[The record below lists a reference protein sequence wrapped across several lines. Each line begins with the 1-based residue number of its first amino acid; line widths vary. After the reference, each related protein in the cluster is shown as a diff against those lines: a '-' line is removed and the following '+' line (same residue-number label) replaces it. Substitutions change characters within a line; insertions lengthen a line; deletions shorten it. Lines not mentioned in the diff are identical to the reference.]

1 MKILKN
7 TNISLLSKSFLL
19 DNQDYL
25 SVSILYY
32 FDLNNPDVP
41 LSEQVMYR
49 ETSEI
54 LDKEILDYAMPK
66 QKAEVLLCGSCYNH
80 MPEEGASHVK
90 LVCGD
95 IKKELYVFGDRRWE
109 NTFISKSKPFKKM
122 PLIYDLAI
130 PRNENL
136 LPNIEDPKRLMI
148 DKTQNIKPA
157 GFMPLPLTSKE
168 NMKKLGTYDEKWKK
182 ELWPGFAKDM
192 DYTFFNIA
200 PFDQQS
206 DDFFQPSQEITLI
219 NMHPDKQKISSKIP
233 DSSVRCFITKQRR
246 GEAED
251 FVEVS
256 LKRDTVWLFP
266 EIQRGLIVFRGVI
279 EIADEVYGDVKY
291 LNIKTI
297 KPGENSKTLK
307 EYYELQKEELKR
319 KVPQDN
325 PAMQDAKIK
334 IKKAKD
340 KAFDIPR
347 DIKESIAKT
356 SGKRPILKYT
366 LEEKESKNLANID
379 KALQRIEKS
388 EPKLAILK
396 EKFGHIA
403 KIDLNAFNKTKLQLH
418 STKDKISQAINSA
431 KKLTQEKNQ
440 AQKEAN
446 DKLQALKDNPNITA
460 EQKATMDFDAF
471 KDKEK
476 GWSDFAFDF
485 LCDSVK
491 YLQNDKKSLGI
502 LQNLGLTKQTIKRS
516 WIGYNVTEQIIPAKQ
531 WDSSDDKDIIL
542 KQGFVLSRFEDA
554 TLVYLRIENKI
565 ILGSKEEAEFIS
577 QENDMFYPLFYFKD
591 DDIQSY
597 LLDQEVYDICNI
609 LSFKDVS
616 KASKIAK
623 EMIEKAP
630 VVFYLQED
638 ENLKK
643 LPNSKKFELQEY
655 EDIFDLHKN
664 NIDIRE
670 EFIKNLPLDISL
682 KLPLQRDYSASSII
696 KKTKVQ
702 TQRLKDE
709 LKKEG
714 EDLKKEML
722 ADAQK
727 SVEKANLLLK
737 EKGLE
742 PIDLNKKPPEGD
754 MDIKP
759 SEVEEIF
766 DKNIAKLKDLEK
778 THRIDMSQK
787 IKKLEEEKIKA
798 VQFAHKCV
806 QIEQDGL
813 KKLEIA
819 KKKFAD
825 PFPDWAKK
833 KMKEAGIDPKNPH
846 SGKLTREKVV
856 KLYKDTKS
864 LANKNLSNLDLS
876 NLDLSGVDLSR
887 ASLKETNLSG
897 ANLSGAI
904 LDQANCT
911 KTDFKEANLTKI
923 SAKMTIFKDTKLEKT
938 VFKDVD
944 LKQAF
949 FEKADVKETLFQNVK
964 GKGLVFKDIEI
975 QNCTFVDCDFENP
988 GFIKTLIKDSTFKTT
1003 TLKKPSFNESV
1014 LQNISFIQVAAKSML
1029 FFKSHAKACDFSNS
1043 DIQNLRILK
1052 ESTFTDC
1059 LLNRCEMQKTSIV
1072 EAVLENNQIRESI
1085 LDNSLI
1091 RKSKLDKCDFS
1102 ACVAKKVRY
1111 EYSELF
1117 RCNFKGINLFKGSLR
1132 GVDMKECDFSHSN
1145 LYSVEFYKTK
1155 QYEVKFDGANLRR
1168 SNLED
1173 RLGFIND

>member
-1 MKILKN
+1 MKILKD
-7 TNISLLSKSFLL
+7 TNISLLVKSFLL

-41 LSEQVMYR
+41 LLEQVMYR
-49 ETSEI
+49 ETAEM
-54 LDKEILDYAMPK
+54 LGKEILDYAMPK
-66 QKAEVLLCGSCYNH
+66 QKAEVLLYGSCYNH
-80 MPEEGASHVK
+80 TPQEGASHVR
-90 LVCGD
+90 LICGD
-95 IKKELYVFGDRRWE
+95 VKKELYVFGDRRWE
-109 NTFISKSKPFKKM
+109 NTFISKPKPFKKM
-122 PLIYDLAI
+122 PLIYDLAV
-130 PRNENL
+130 PRDENL
-136 LPNIEDPKRLMI
+136 LPNIEDPKRLMV
-148 DKTQNIKPA
+148 DKTQKIKPA
-157 GFMPLPLTSKE
+157 GFMPQKLTSKE

-200 PFDQQS
+200 PLDQQS
-206 DDFFQPSQEITLI
+206 DDFFQPSQEITLV

-233 DSSVRCFITKQRR
+233 DSFVRCFITKQKRR
-246 GEAED
+246 EVED

-256 LKRDTVWLFP
+256 LKRDTIWLFP
-266 EIQRGLIVFRGVI
+266 EIQRGLIIFRGVT

-297 KPGENSKTLK
+297 KPDENSKTLK

-325 PAMQDAKIK
+325 PATQEAKAKIK
-334 IKKAKD
+334 IAKD

-347 DIKESIAKT
+347 NIKESIAKT
-356 SGKRPILKYT
+356 NGKRPTLKYT
-366 LEEKESKNLANID
+366 LEEKESKSLANVD
-379 KALQRIEKS
+379 KALQRIESS

-396 EKFGHIA
+396 EKFGHIT
-403 KIDLNAFNKTKLQLH
+403 KIDLNAFEKTKLQLH
-418 STKDKISQAINSA
+418 LTKDKISQAINSA
-431 KKLTQEKNQ
+431 KELTKEKNQ
-440 AQKEAN
+440 ALKEAD
-446 DKLQALKDNPNITA
+446 DKLQTLKDNPNIS
-460 EQKATMDFDAF
+460 EEKKATIDFDAF

-485 LCDSVK
+485 LCESVK
-491 YLQNDKKSLGI
+491 YLQNDKKSLAT
-502 LQNLGLTKQTIKRS
+502 LQNLGLSKQTIKRS
-516 WIGYNVTEQIIPAKQ
+516 WIGYNATEQIIPAKQ
-531 WDSSDDKDIIL
+531 WGLSDEKDIIL

-554 TLVYLRIENKI
+554 KLVYLNIENKI
-565 ILGSKEEAEFIS
+565 ILGSKEEAELIL
-577 QENDMFYPLFYFKD
+577 QENDNYYPLFYFKD

-597 LLDQEVYDICNI
+597 LLDQEVYDICNV
-609 LSFKDVS
+609 LSCKDISKVS
-616 KASKIAK
+616 KKAK
-623 EMIEKAP
+623 EMIENAS

-638 ENLKK
+638 ENLEK
-643 LPNSKKFELQEY
+643 LPNSKKFELKEY

-664 NIDIRE
+664 KIDIRE
-670 EFIKNLPLDISL
+670 EFIKNLTLGISL

-696 KKTKVQ
+696 KKTKIQ
-702 TQRLKDE
+702 TEKLKDE
-709 LKKEG
+709 LKQQG

-742 PIDLNKKPPEGD
+742 PIDLSKKSPKSD

-759 SEVEEIF
+759 SEVEEVF

-778 THRIDMSQK
+778 THSIDLSQK

-798 VQFAHKCV
+798 VQSAKKCL

-819 KKKFAD
+819 KKKLAD

-833 KMKEAGIDPKNPH
+833 KMKEAGIDPQNPH
-846 SGKLTREKVV
+846 GGKLTVENVV
-856 KLYKDTKS
+856 KICKETKS
-864 LANKNLSNLDLS
+864 LVNKNLSNLDLS
-876 NLDLSGVDLSR
+876 NLDLSGVDLRR
-887 ASLKETNLSG
+887 ANLKETNLSG

-904 LDQANCT
+904 LDQANCI
-911 KTDFKEANLTKI
+911 KTDFKEANLTGV

-938 VFKDVD
+938 VFKDAD
-944 LKQAF
+944 LQQAF
-949 FEKADVKETLFQNVK
+949 FEKADMKETLFRNVK
-964 GKGLVFKDIEI
+964 AKGLVFKDIEM
-975 QNCTFVDCDFENP
+975 QNCTFEDCDFENP
-988 GFIKTLIKDSTFKTT
+988 SFIKTLIKESTFKTT
-1003 TLKKPSFNESV
+1003 TIKKPSFNESI
-1014 LQNISFIQVAAKSML
+1014 LQNISFIQVVAKSML

-1043 DIQNLRILK
+1043 DIQNLRVLK

-1059 LLNRCEMQKTSIV
+1059 LLNRCEMQKTSII

-1091 RKSKLDKCDFS
+1091 RKSKLNKCDFS
-1102 ACVAKKVRY
+1102 ACVAKKARY

-1155 QYEVKFDGANLRR
+1155 QYEVKFDGANLKR

-1173 RLGFIND
+1173 RLRFIND